1 MTETTMTTAAAA
13 VDDLA
18 HRFWQWRRNQAPRT
32 RDDIPRMDRPEG
44 WRPAWTAADVARYRV
59 ERAGWEQAVAALG
72 VGRGDGP
79 AWTDARLLGSAC
91 ARVRWELDVVAGWER
106 DPWFYLDQTLG
117 TIFDLLVRPAPFT
130 EGRGR
135 EIEGVL
141 ASFPATLAAGKENL
155 SGRAFRE
162 LAVLAVEAS
171 AQAPEQLRAA
181 LAALRGAGPAAMGE
195 SLEHRGEDAAAAL
208 GRWWQWLSAEAPA
221 FRPWTPIGRDQ
232 LGAFFSGVALVP
244 DPPEALL
251 AAAAQE
257 EQRAIVW
264 ELLEEHR
271 HPSVD
276 PPALPADADEQCRLE
291 DAAEVGISAMYE
303 AKNVLS
309 QPPSFGR
316 YLNRPLPPWLVPLRW
331 LGVTDDLT
339 GPARLDQDGV
349 SYVPPPAADLP
360 YFYRANA
367 SDPRAGIMHEGAHYQ
382 QLVRAWRHERPARR
396 WYYDSCPNEGIA
408 FYNEELFL
416 QLGVFDD
423 APTTRRV
430 VYNFMRLRAVRVE
443 VDIRLALGVLS
454 VQEAADVLESRVPM
468 DRATAWEEAA
478 FFAGNPGQGSSY
490 TVGKLQIMRLLAA
503 ARVAAGASFDLREFH
518 DWLWA
523 NGNVPLALLR
533 WELLGDP
540 TDIDALHLD

>member
-1 MTETTMTTAAAA
+1 MTDTVTSPMQVA

-18 HRFWQWRRNQAPRT
+18 ERFWAWRRIQAPRT
-32 RDDIPRMDRPEG
+32 RDDIPRMDRPPG
-44 WRPAWTAADVARYRV
+44 WRPAWTAADVARYRG
-59 ERAGWEQAVAALG
+59 ELAGWEQAVAALG
-72 VGRGDGP
+72 VGRDAGP
-79 AWTDARLLGSAC
+79 VWTDARLLGSAC

-117 TIFDLLVRPAPFT
+117 TIFDLLVRPAPLT
-130 EGRGR
+130 GTGSR
-135 EIEGVL
+135 EIEGLL

-171 AQAPEQLRAA
+171 ARAPEQLRAA
-181 LAALRGAGPAAMGE
+181 LAALRETAPEAMVE
-195 SLEHRGEDAAAAL
+195 SLERRGEDAAAAL
-208 GRWWQWLSAEAPA
+208 GLWWQWLSAEVPA

-232 LGAFFSGVALVP
+232 LGAFFSRVALVP

-257 EQRAIVW
+257 EERAVVW

-271 HPSVD
+271 HPSVAA
-276 PPALPADADEQCRLE
+276 PALPADADEQCRRE
-291 DAAEVGISAMYE
+291 DEAEAEISAMYE
-303 AKNVLS
+303 AKDVLS

-316 YLNRPLPPWLVPLRW
+316 YLNRPRPPWLAPLRW

-349 SYVPPPAADLP
+349 AYVPAPTADLP

-443 VDIRLALGVLS
+443 VDIRLAVGELS
-454 VQEAADVLESRVPM
+454 VQEAADLLETRVPM

-503 ARVAAGASFDLREFH
+503 ARIAAGPAFDLRTFH

-523 NGNVPLALLR
+523 NGNVPLALLQ
-533 WELLGDP
+533 WELLGDT
-540 TDIDALHLD
+540 TDIDALDLQ